1 MKLAAITNDSF
12 SVEKTC
18 EVILQI
24 LPYVDYVHIRE
35 KSKSMLEI
43 YCLCKQLLAKG
54 ADKRKIIINGR
65 AEILLLANM
74 LHVHLPEKGM
84 PIEAVRR
91 KTACG
96 LTGRSVHSLQ
106 SALDAEREGADYLLY
121 GHCFHTKSKRG
132 IPPNGIKIL
141 HEIKKQVS
149 IPVYAIGGITEEL
162 VSEINNCGADGIA
175 IMSGIFGAK
184 NPQLAAQNYY
194 ERCKAYA
201 NTKI

>member
-12 SVEKTC
+12 SVEKTG
-18 EVILQI
+18 EIILKI

-54 ADKRKIIINGR
+54 ADKRKIIVNGR
-65 AEILLLANM
+65 GEILLLANM
-74 LHVHLPEKGM
+74 LHVHLPEKGL
-84 PIEAVRR
+84 PIEAVRK
-91 KTACG
+91 KTACR
-96 LTGRSVHSLQ
+96 LAGRSVHSLQ

-121 GHCFHTKSKRG
+121 GHCFHTESKRG
-132 IPPNGIKIL
+132 VPPNGIKIL

-175 IMSGIFGAK
+175 IMSGIFGAE

-194 ERCKAYA
+194 ERCKVYA
-201 NTKI
+201 NSKV